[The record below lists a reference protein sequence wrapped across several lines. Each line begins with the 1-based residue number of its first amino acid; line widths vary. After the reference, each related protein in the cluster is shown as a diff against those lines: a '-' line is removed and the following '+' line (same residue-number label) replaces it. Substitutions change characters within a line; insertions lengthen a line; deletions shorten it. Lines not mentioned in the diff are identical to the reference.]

1 MDHSTVFLRLLLAV
15 VLGGVIGLERER
27 GFKPAGLRTHMLVS
41 LGCALFMLVAMES
54 RRIFGD
60 PNGNLDPSRI
70 AAQILTGVGF
80 LGAGTILQA
89 RGSIHGLTTAAS
101 IWTVAAIGVA
111 VAGGYY
117 YGAVAT
123 TAFGVG
129 VLWLVEKVEQL
140 FGYGGKIVKLRVE
153 LGAAERLRELQEALR
168 RHTSAIQR
176 VESEPGP
183 GWVAYTVEV
192 LMDRRRL
199 PLLTAEIR
207 LVPDVRDVHVD

>member
-1 MDHSTVFLRLLLAV
+1 MEHSTILLRLLLTV
-15 VLGGVIGLERER
+15 FLSGIIGLERER

-41 LGCALFMLVAMES
+41 LGCALFMLVAMDS

-60 PNGNLDPSRI
+60 PSGIVDPTRI
-70 AAQILTGVGF
+70 ASQIIAGVGF

-89 RGSIHGLTTAAS
+89 RGSVHGLTTAAS

-117 YGAVAT
+117 FGAVAT
-123 TAFGVG
+123 TVFGFG
-129 VLWLVEKVEQL
+129 VLWLVEKLEQL
-140 FGYGGKIVKLRVE
+140 FGFGGKVVTLRIR
-153 LGAAERLRELQEALR
+153 LGSAERIRELQEALR

-176 VESEPGP
+176 VKSEPGADS
-183 GWVAYTVEV
+183 VAYTIEV

-199 PLLTAEIR
+199 PLLEAEMR